1 MPKVTVIVANYN
13 YGCFLEK
20 RIQTILN
27 QTYQDFEVIYL
38 DNASTDDS
46 NEVFA
51 RFVGDKRIRAIH
63 NQVNSGTPYTQWR
76 QGMSE
81 AEGDYAWITDSD
93 DYADECLLAELV
105 TLLDKHP
112 TVGIAYC
119 QSWRVDE
126 NDEIQSSMQDW
137 TTDLDEQRWKKD
149 FVNNGRD
156 ECSRYLIFKCTIPNP
171 SGVLIRRE
179 VYEKVGG
186 VDEKMRVAG
195 DWMLWAKMLF
205 VSDIAF
211 IAKPLNYYRK
221 HENSLSTSCHRYGL
235 SLEKACQTFQYIS
248 KNLQV
253 EQATLEEV
261 NNKLIDWW
269 LNSIVRHSNLELSR
283 NKNIYRILSDIDP
296 RINRRIIN
304 RWLLKKPVEK
314 LGSISLG
321 RKVSNAK

>member
-1 MPKVTVIVANYN
+1 MPKVSVIVANYN

-51 RFVGDKRIRAIH
+51 RFAGDKRIRAIY
-63 NQVNSGTPYTQWR
+63 NQFNSGTPYTQWN
-76 QGMSE
+76 QGMRE

-93 DYADECLLAELV
+93 DYADEHLLAELV
-105 TLLDKHP
+105 TLLDNHP

-156 ECSRYLIFKCTIPNP
+156 ECSRYLIFKCTIPNA

-186 VDEKMRVAG
+186 VDEKMRFSG
-195 DWMLWAKMLF
+195 DWLLWAKMLL

-221 HENSLSTSCHRYGL
+221 HGKSLSVSCHKYGV
-235 SLEKACQTFQYIS
+235 SLEETCQIIQYFC

-253 EQATLEEV
+253 LLLLF
-261 NNKLIDWW
+261 NK
-269 LNSIVRHSNLELSR
+269 VAGHSSKKKILKLSR
-283 NKNIYRILSDIDP
+283 LYGL
-296 RINRRIIN
+296 
-304 RWLLKKPVEK
+304 
-314 LGSISLG
+314 
-321 RKVSNAK
+321 